1 MENHTVRT
9 QEAEIK
15 IVWIIKALLCA
26 FVLSA
31 FLLMLLA
38 MLLYKMNLDEKK
50 VAAEIVVIY
59 VLSTFLGG
67 FFIGKKAGKR
77 KFIWGLIVGILYF
90 ALLLLISFGIYHSL
104 QANGANVLATFLMC
118 AGGGTLGGMFS

>member
-9 QEAEIK
+9 QEAEIN

-50 VAAEIVVIY
+50 VAAGIIVIY

>member
-9 QEAEIK
+9 QEVEIK
-15 IVWIIKALLCA
+15 IAWIIKALLCA

-31 FLLMLLA
+31 FLLMILA

-50 VAAEIVVIY
+50 VGAGIIVIY
-59 VLSTFLGG
+59 VVSTFLGG

-77 KFIWGLIVGILYF
+77 KFVWGLAVGILYF
-90 ALLLLISFGIYHSL
+90 ILLLLVSLGIYHSL
-104 QANGANVLATFLMC
+104 QAGGANVLATFLMC